1 MANIEIPEQSSSDN
15 LSNISNNSLT
25 TNDLE
30 PLSPTKKK
38 GFSREDMVGFCI
50 LVALYSI
57 QGVPQ
62 GFFGRTIHI
71 LFIEKGAHNSDLGAL
86 ALALMPYSF
95 KFLLAPFMDTYYS
108 KTLGKRKTYII
119 PMQYLFSV
127 ICFFLAF
134 NITEEVK
141 ELNVTPVLLLGFVSN
156 TIMAIQDIA
165 VDGWAITILSQE
177 NVAYGA
183 LAQSIGLMLGGI
195 LAFNVFIPL
204 SSVSFCNQYFF
215 STPQD
220 TPVMALEGFWI
231 WTGIITLII
240 TVYVHFFQKEKTSST
255 EEITSVIEVIK
266 TLKAFVKNVNL
277 RQLVLVTITSSL
289 TTAPI
294 YALADTKLLQNGFPK
309 EVLTN
314 ITTGLIPVQIFGSIF
329 VSKLGK
335 RKMEMKVKTWAY
347 AIAFFNYVFLFW
359 VVLNFDMETN
369 YTSTVVYI
377 ILCYIVT
384 MLTFCCHFVSNTSYA
399 NRICDETISGTF
411 LTTLAALSNLGY
423 LWPRSL
429 SLYINEYVSWEYMGI
444 YAIIATPIYFA
455 WYQKQLR
462 ELDKKSRED
471 FSVAMKSE

>member
-1 MANIEIPEQSSSDN
+1 MANLEIHQTDQSSDT
-15 LSNISNNSLT
+15 LST
-25 TNDLE
+25 TSITNNDLE

-38 GFSREDMVGFCI
+38 GFSREDMVGFTI

-71 LFIEKGAHNSDLGAL
+71 LFIEKGAHNADLAGL

-95 KFLLAPFMDTYYS
+95 KFLLAPFMDTYYL
-108 KTLGKRKTYII
+108 KKLGKRKTYII
-119 PMQYLFSV
+119 PMQYLFAL
-127 ICFFLAF
+127 ICFVLAF
-134 NITEEVK
+134 NLKEEITELKVS
-141 ELNVTPVLLLGFVSN
+141 PVLLLGFISN

-204 SSVSFCNQYFF
+204 SSIDFCNQYFY
-215 STPQD
+215 STPQQNA
-220 TPVMALEGFWI
+220 MMSIEGFWI
-231 WTGIITLII
+231 WTGIVTLII
-240 TVYVHFFQKEKTSST
+240 TAYVHFFQKEKAATNA

-294 YALADTKLLQNGFPK
+294 YAIADTKLLQNGFPK

-329 VSKLGK
+329 VSRLGK

-347 AIAFFNYVFLFW
+347 AIAFFNVRVLF
-359 VVLNFDMETN
+359 EK
-369 YTSTVVYI
+369 
-377 ILCYIVT
+377 
-384 MLTFCCHFVSNTSYA
+384 
-399 NRICDETISGTF
+399 E
-411 LTTLAALSNLGY
+411 NL
-423 LWPRSL
+423 
-429 SLYINEYVSWEYMGI
+429 I
-444 YAIIATPIYFA
+444 
-455 WYQKQLR
+455 
-462 ELDKKSRED
+462 
-471 FSVAMKSE
+471 